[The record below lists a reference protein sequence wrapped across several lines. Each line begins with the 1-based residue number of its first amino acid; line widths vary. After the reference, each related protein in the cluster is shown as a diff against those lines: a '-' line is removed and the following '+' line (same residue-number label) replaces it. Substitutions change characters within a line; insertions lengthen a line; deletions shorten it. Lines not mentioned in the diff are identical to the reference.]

1 MSILDYIYDANNY
14 KEHLDSERDIEI
26 PMTDEE
32 EIAAQ
37 GEYDRWKQG
46 NRKIEEDIDRFMRN
60 KIGAIT
66 AIMELSDRMRVV
78 NGDKV
83 VIEDKKKEEPRND
96 NSEEIRL
103 LKEQNA
109 LLKEL
114 LLKNTNNNEYNR

>member
-1 MSILDYIYDANNY
+1 MSIIDYYRE
-14 KEHLDSERDIEI
+14 KLDSEREIEI

-83 VIEDKKKEEPRND
+83 VIDDKKKDEPRND

-114 LLKNTNNNEYNR
+114 LLKNSNNNECNR